1 MSTTIDTMSVVQ
13 ARQLLRNTSS
23 VPPERVDEA
32 ERAISAFYAA
42 SGCGPAVPSLLLY
55 EVERASY
62 CGRWCIL
69 GVLGPP

>member
-32 ERAISAFYAA
+32 ERAISAFYAQR
-42 SGCGPAVPSLLLY
+42 PAAAGSAQPAPV
-55 EVERASY
+55 
-62 CGRWCIL
+62 
-69 GVLGPP
+69 